1 MGNLNGSGRSAL
13 YIDTNIFLNLIYRE
27 PRFVEG
33 SRRLLELVDGGRLR
47 AVTSAVTLLEVK
59 LDMAGRGSVEVGDK
73 AVALIEDIG
82 SLEIVPLGKL
92 MVKTAADH
100 VLREGLTV
108 HDSYHLAT
116 ALHMKSQAFIT
127 RDEHL
132 RKKIVK
138 LIDVK
143 KPEDV
148 LG

>member
-1 MGNLNGSGRSAL
+1 MIGNFESGRSSF

-27 PRFVEG
+27 ARFSEG
-33 SRRLLELVDGGRLR
+33 SRRLLELVHGGKLR

-59 LDMAGRGSVEVGDK
+59 LDMAGRGGMEVADK
-73 AVALIEDIG
+73 AVALIEDIDN
-82 SLEIVPLGKL
+82 LEIVPLGKL

-116 ALHMKSQAFIT
+116 ALHMKSQAFLT

-143 KPEDV
+143 KPEDI
-148 LG
+148 LS